1 MEAKMPGEDYMGD
14 VYEGYIP
21 GALEELHNDGTA
33 FIANVFHIDKVDGQN
48 WTFLLTPYQDRSS
61 LSDEQ
66 WSWIFNFNSTKF
78 FFSTF

>member
-48 WTFLLTPYQDRSS
+48 WTFLLTPYIPGQ
-61 LSDEQ
+61 
-66 WSWIFNFNSTKF
+66 IV
-78 FFSTF
+78 TFRWTMKLDL